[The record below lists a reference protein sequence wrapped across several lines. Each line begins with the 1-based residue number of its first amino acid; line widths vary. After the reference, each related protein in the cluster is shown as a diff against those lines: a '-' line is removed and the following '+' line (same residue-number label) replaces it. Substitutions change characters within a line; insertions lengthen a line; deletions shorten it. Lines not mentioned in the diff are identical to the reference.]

1 MDLTPLA
8 ATVREIAGGR
18 EHVARLLDQRDRQI
32 RAALSAGVPYRDLSE
47 TTGLSRQHLDEIR
60 TGGAKDR

>member
-1 MDLTPLA
+1 MDLDPLA

-32 RAALSAGVPYRDLSE
+32 RAALAAGVAYRDIADV
-47 TTGLSRQHLDEIR
+47 TGLHRATLDHIR
-60 TGGAKDR
+60 LGGHEPR